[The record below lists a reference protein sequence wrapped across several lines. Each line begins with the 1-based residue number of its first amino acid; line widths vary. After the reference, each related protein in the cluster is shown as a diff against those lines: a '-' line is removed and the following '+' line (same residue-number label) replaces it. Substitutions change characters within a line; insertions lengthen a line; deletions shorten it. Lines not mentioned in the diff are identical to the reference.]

1 MKFRS
6 VHEAVAELKTLDPN
20 CALSLHLIKKM
31 AKQEKIR
38 SLKTGAKL
46 LVDIDSIIAF
56 LKGEEYELPLKMLV
70 ID

>member
-6 VHEAVAELKTLDPN
+6 VNEAVAELKEQDPN
-20 CALSLHLIKKM
+20 SQLSHHLIKKM
-31 AKQEKIR
+31 AKQNKIR

-46 LVDIDSIIAF
+46 LVDVDSITAF
-56 LKGEEYELPLKMLV
+56 LRGEEYELPLKMLI